1 MEGESRKARWDVKRG
16 LRRRRALSWRAHR
29 LPGAHGSSM
38 RGGTRKGKEGLD
50 AADGMWAAWSCFG
63 NGRHPEWVNFR

>member
-16 LRRRRALSWRAHR
+16 LRRRRTHSWGANR

-38 RGGTRKGKEGLD
+38 RGDTRKGKEGLD
-50 AADGMWAAWSCFG
+50 AADGM
-63 NGRHPEWVNFR
+63 